1 MVNRTAPKI
10 VHIQLLPLLT
20 GVQRVTLEELRRL
33 PAEYEK
39 YLICRETGPLTEA
52 CEEINTKCYTVPQ
65 LKRNINPIEDLKAF
79 WLIYKKLRNINPDI
93 VHTHSSKTGLLGRLA
108 ARMAGVPFVVH
119 TVHGFAWPAT
129 RNPLVKIVYVA
140 MEWIAARCCHCL
152 IVLNSTDL
160 AIATGSLQKSPGT
173 VKLLPNGID
182 LDTYKPANTVDRK
195 TSRNELGIG
204 SDVVLVGMVGRLW
217 EQKNPELLLESCL
230 ALFEQGLENFELLYV
245 GDGELRK
252 SLEDTVER
260 SSFSKKIHFLGW
272 RDDIP
277 RLLCSLDIFVLPS
290 RWEGLP
296 LAILEALGTGLPVIA
311 SDIPGNKDA
320 VTEEID
326 GILFSAESQVE
337 LELALEKLIKDPAL
351 RIAMGKSGRM
361 HMVHRASID
370 RRVENLVAL
379 YSQALGRPNSW
390 SQV

>member
-1 MVNRTAPKI
+1 M
-10 VHIQLLPLLT
+10 
-20 GVQRVTLEELRRL
+20 
-33 PAEYEK
+33 
-39 YLICRETGPLTEA
+39 
-52 CEEINTKCYTVPQ
+52 
-65 LKRNINPIEDLKAF
+65 
-79 WLIYKKLRNINPDI
+79 
-93 VHTHSSKTGLLGRLA
+93 
-108 ARMAGVPFVVH
+108 
-119 TVHGFAWPAT
+119 
-129 RNPLVKIVYVA
+129 
-140 MEWIAARCCHCL
+140 
-152 IVLNSTDL
+152 LNSTDL